1 MTHTDFGRT
10 HSGNHIGTLSGML
23 IERIRRLNRRRKFNR
38 LLDLDDHMLN
48 DIGVTRG
55 EVEIASRMPLS
66 SDAATALRRM
76 SLERRRQR
84 M

>member
-10 HSGNHIGTLSGML
+10 HSGDHIGTLSGAL
-23 IERIRRLNRRRKFNR
+23 VERIARFRRRRRFNR
-38 LLDLDDHMLN
+38 LLDLDDQMLK

-55 EVEIASRMPLS
+55 EVEIASAMPLS
-66 SDAATALRRM
+66 ADAATALRRM
-76 SLERRRQR
+76 SLERRRSH